1 MLPVTLSCLSLP
13 CRPWRRRWAARGLP
27 QHLHWRRLASLSGPR
42 EGLLDMREELGGGG
56 EGEDS
61 RAPPRFHC
69 AAAASIGCC
78 WEARTSR

>member
-1 MLPVTLSCLSLP
+1 MLPVTPSSLSLL
-13 CRPWRRRWAARGLP
+13 CRPLRKRWAARWLP

-69 AAAASIGCC
+69 AATSTGCC